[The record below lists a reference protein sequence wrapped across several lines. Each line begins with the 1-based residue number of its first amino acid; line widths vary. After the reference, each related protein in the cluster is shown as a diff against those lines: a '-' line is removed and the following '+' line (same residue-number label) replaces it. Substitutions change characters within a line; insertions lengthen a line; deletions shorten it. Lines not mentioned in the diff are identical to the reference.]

1 MNITERLKNIKLIV
15 SDLDG
20 TLLSDS
26 GEIGTQT
33 KNLVNQLQDCGVI
46 FALATGRLHSA
57 VTGITEDLS
66 IESPVISLDGSM
78 IKNTIDGSR
87 IYESFVKKRHVK
99 RALRF
104 AEEHLLNIV
113 LCHDEAIYYTDRNSN
128 MQMLS
133 DKYGAKYK
141 EVTSYKNYIDRT
153 LEVVIFSDAANSM
166 RLVRDRFLFPVS
178 IGCSI
183 SFYKSSRRPNISFLE
198 IRKSGSTKRK
208 GFERLLKYLKIK
220 PYHAAVLGDWYN
232 DISLFETDAFKVA
245 VANAIPEIK
254 RMADM
259 VTSKNNN
266 GEGAAEFFKNVFK
279 AKKGLTNAG
288 L

>member
-26 GEIGTQT
+26 GEIGAGT
-33 KNLVNQLQDCGVI
+33 KNLITQLQDCGVI

-57 VTGITEDLS
+57 VTGIAEDLS
-66 IESPVISLDGSM
+66 IKSPVISLDGSM
-78 IKNTIDGSR
+78 IKSTTDGSR
-87 IYESFVKKRHVK
+87 IYESFVKKKHVK

-104 AEEHLLNIV
+104 AEEHLINIV

-128 MQMLS
+128 MPMLS

-141 EVTSYKNYIDRT
+141 EVTSYDNYIDRT
-153 LEVVIFSDAANSM
+153 LEVVLFSDAANSM
-166 RLVRDRFLFPVS
+166 RYVRDRFLFPIS

-183 SFYKSSRRPNISFLE
+183 SFYKSNRRPKISFLE
-198 IRKSGSTKRK
+198 IRRSGSTKGK
-208 GFERLLKYLKIK
+208 GFERLLKHLKLK
-220 PYHAAVLGDWYN
+220 PSQAAVLGDWYN
-232 DISLFETDAFKVA
+232 DISLFETEAYKVA

-254 RMADM
+254 RMADI
-259 VTSKNNN
+259 VTSKSNNS
-266 GEGAAEFFKNVFK
+266 EGAAEFFLNVLK
-279 AKKGLTNAG
+279 AKRD
-288 L
+288 